1 MADRNPHCSTFID
14 YSGNAGDH
22 WAIVLMS
29 HAQVWVAYA
38 AVNQQFLIAVPFTQ
52 GMTAIQAIEL
62 SQIRQQIEIA
72 EPLQLGIF
80 GVKITLDTP
89 LKAGDRVEIYRPL
102 MIHPQDIRR
111 NRAQKNPVGRF
122 QRGNRF
128 KQSDS

>member
-1 MADRNPHCSTFID
+1 
-14 YSGNAGDH
+14 
-22 WAIVLMS
+22 MS

-72 EPLQLGIF
+72 EPLKLGIF

-111 NRAQKNPVGRF
+111 NRAQKIQWDVFSVVIVLNNLTHRKNPSSEGYLF
-122 QRGNRF
+122 IE
-128 KQSDS
+128 KSL